1 MGNNGTGYDKHVNGC
16 RCCGDTEYSRQ
27 FRDNY
32 AIEDSL
38 SEGEVRYKKAKK
50 AKSAKTGWGG
60 GKLPIRSRNR
70 RGPEVV
76 SEECKH
82 AWIEREKWF
91 PHDPNRYYGYSY
103 GYNKTVPLTKMVL
116 KRVWVCFEC
125 RKEQVIGDVQPR
137 PSIISQNRRQRWVRS
152 VYRDMTKQESLQ
164 YNKKVHKKERW
175 YPRDFPTPYGVK
187 EDGKPITRNEFKQAP
202 KKRLERKRPDEE
214 AA

>member
-1 MGNNGTGYDKHVNGC
+1 MSNNGTGYDKYATTC
-16 RCCGDTEYSRQ
+16 RCCGGEDYSRH
-27 FRDNY
+27 FRDKF

-50 AKSAKTGWGG
+50 KTTIGWSG
-60 GKLPIRSRNR
+60 GKRPIRSYRN
-70 RGPEVV
+70 GPEIV

-91 PHDPNRYYGYSY
+91 AYDPNRYYSYSY
-103 GYNKTVPLTKMVL
+103 GYNYHKIEPLTKMVL
-116 KRVWVCFEC
+116 KRVWVCVEC
-125 RKEQVIGDVQPR
+125 RKEQVIGDVKPR
-137 PSIISQNRRQRWVRS
+137 PNTVSQNRRQRWVRS
-152 VYRDMTKQESLQ
+152 VYRDMTKEESER

-187 EDGKPITRNEFKQAP
+187 EDGKPISRNEFKQAP